1 MPRAASA
8 TAVAA
13 PQPGPLA
20 LAAAIAFALAAV
32 TLDQGARM
40 LALLA
45 LGLFIGLTLYHAAFG
60 FASAYRALFERRS
73 TRAVRA
79 QLLMLAAA
87 TLLFAPALAQGTLF
101 GREIVGAIAPAGA
114 AVAAGAFLFG
124 IGMQLAGG
132 CGSGT
137 LYAAGGG
144 QPRMLLALAAFC
156 GGGWWASL
164 HMDFWA
170 RLPAPEALSLGEAL
184 GWPLALALQ
193 FAVLGGLWALLRL
206 PKWAEGGAH
215 PPRAPGLALLWQGS
229 WPLAVGALLLALAN
243 FATLA
248 LAGHPWSIT
257 WAFTLW
263 GAKAARLLGWDP
275 AGEPFWSAD
284 FQRAALEGSVFADVT
299 SVMDFGIV
307 LGALAAAALAGRFR
321 PRSMLTAGAGAAAL
335 AGGLAMGYG
344 ARIAFGCNIG
354 AFFSGVASTS
364 PHGWL
369 WIAAALPGC
378 WVGLR
383 LRPLFGMK
391 DQDGSGKLSVDHTVR
406 ER

>member
-1 MPRAASA
+1 MPQAVSA

-13 PQPGPLA
+13 PQPGALGLAAALAIA
-20 LAAAIAFALAAV
+20 LAAALLA
-32 TLDQGARM
+32 QGARM

-45 LGLFIGLTLYHAAFG
+45 LGLIIGLTLYHAAFG
-60 FASAYRALFERRS
+60 FASAYRELIERRS
-73 TRAVRA
+73 ARAVRA

-101 GREIVGAIAPAGA
+101 GREVVGAIAPAGVP
-114 AVAAGAFLFG
+114 VALGAFLFG

-137 LYAAGGG
+137 LYVAGGG
-144 QPRMLLALAAFC
+144 QSRMGLVLAAFC
-156 GGGWWASL
+156 GGGFWASL

-170 RLPAPEALSLGEAL
+170 GLPAPEALSLGEAL
-184 GWPLALALQ
+184 GWPLMVALQ
-193 FAVLGGLWALLRL
+193 LVVLGALWALLGS
-206 PKWAEGGAH
+206 PKWAAGGSR
-215 PPRAPGLALLWQGS
+215 PPRAPGLAFLWQGP
-229 WPLAVGALLLALAN
+229 WPLAAGALFLALAN

-284 FQRAALEGSVFADVT
+284 FQRAALEGSVLADVT

-307 LGALAAAALAGRFR
+307 VGALAAAGLAGRFA
-321 PRSMLTAGAGAAAL
+321 PRARLTAGAGVAAL

-364 PHGWL
+364 LHGWL

-378 WVGLR
+378 WAGLK
-383 LRPLFGMK
+383 LRPLLEMK
-391 DQDGSGKLSVDHTVR
+391 EHR
-406 ER
+406 R

>member
-1 MPRAASA
+1 MPQAASA

-13 PQPGPLA
+13 PQPGALA
-20 LAAAIAFALAAV
+20 LAAAIAFALAAA

-73 TRAVRA
+73 TRAARA
-79 QLLMLAAA
+79 QLFMLAAA

-101 GREIVGAIAPAGA
+101 GREIVGAIAPAGV

-137 LYAAGGG
+137 LYVAGGG
-144 QPRMLLALAAFC
+144 QPRMLLVLAAFC

-170 RLPAPEALSLGEAL
+170 RLPAPEALAMGDAL
-184 GWPLALALQ
+184 GWPLAVGLQ
-193 FAVLGGLWALLRL
+193 LAVLGALWALLGL
-206 PKWAEGGAH
+206 PRWAAGAPR
-215 PPRAPGLALLWQGS
+215 PPRAPGISFLWQGP
-229 WPLAVGALLLALAN
+229 WPLAAGALLLALAN

-275 AGEPFWSAD
+275 AAEPFWSAD
-284 FQRAALEGSVFADVT
+284 FQRAALERSVFADVT

-307 LGALAAAALAGRFR
+307 LGALAAAALAGRFA
-321 PRSMLTAGAGAAAL
+321 PRARLTAGAGAAAL
-335 AGGLAMGYG
+335 VGGLAMGYG
-344 ARIAFGCNIG
+344 ARIAFGCNVG

-364 PHGWL
+364 LHGWL

-378 WVGLR
+378 WAGLR
-383 LRPLFGMK
+383 LRRLFAP
-391 DQDGSGKLSVDHTVR
+391 
-406 ER
+406 EAN